1 MSKILIIA
9 EKPSV
14 AADLARVL
22 GKELGKFSKDKSGS
36 FYEGDQAVITSA
48 VGHLLEQK
56 KPQTAEGKS
65 LPWKFDCLPV
75 IPDHFELEPIKQ
87 SEDRLRK
94 VMQLAKR
101 KDIGEIVNACD
112 AGREGELIFHNMVRY
127 GKWNK
132 PVKRLWMQSM
142 TDEAILAAWHGLRS
156 EKEMESLTDAA
167 VCRSESD
174 WLIGLNST
182 RALTVLQSRGGFNIT
197 PAGRV
202 QTPTLAILT
211 QRELEIQAFEPEPY
225 SEVIAEFGVKAGSYA
240 GKWIDENWKK
250 SDNPHARQE
259 RIWSQ
264 PQAEE
269 IRSRC
274 LGKSGS
280 VTEEKKPVS
289 VIAPLLYDLTSL
301 QRDAANRFGFS
312 ARRTL
317 QLAQE
322 CYEKHKVLTYPRT
335 DSRFLP
341 DDYVGKVYGTI
352 GSIAD
357 DGNDF
362 SPFAKDILDNK
373 RVKPNKR
380 VFDGS
385 KVSDHFAIIPTGKIT
400 ELTGDAQKLFD
411 MVMARFLAVF
421 FPPAIFEDTKRTTRI
436 AHQGGVEDVFNTTG
450 RVLVEPGWQAVY
462 GRRPGSAGKED
473 LTPVEQGETASV
485 LEIDVKNSMTKP
497 PARYNEATLLAA
509 MEGAGKLVED
519 DELRA
524 AMSERGLGTPAT
536 RAAIIEGLISQ
547 EYIARDGRELLAT
560 RRGIELVS
568 LLQRIG
574 LETLTSP
581 GMTGEWEY
589 KLKQMEQGRLDR
601 NSFMGGIGDLTRGLV
616 SRIKEFQMEMQQV
629 ELPEFEVVC
638 PQCGAKG
645 LKNTQDAVSCRSC
658 KFSIRRTISGRDLSD
673 EELKQL
679 ITEGKTPIMTGFTS
693 RFGKPFDA
701 GLMLDEKFHAKF
713 HFPEK
718 PESAEEESEAPVV
731 VGRIVAQDGK
741 EYELQQT
748 SRFWKLPEL
757 KFGKGSNGVSMS
769 RTILEREITR
779 EEVEAIVSSGKSP
792 LLKGFVSQRTKKPF
806 DAYLSL
812 NSKTGKVGFEFE
824 KRERPA
830 RAGAKSTAKKAAAT
844 DEAGAEKPVKKAAK
858 KPAKKSAPAKKT
870 TGKSAK
876 TAAKP
881 AAAKTTRRKKA
892 E

>member
-14 AADLARVL
+14 ATDLARVL

-36 FYEGDQAVITSA
+36 FFENDQAVITSA

-56 KPQTAEGKS
+56 KPQTPEGKS

-75 IPDHFELEPIKQ
+75 IPKNFELEPIKQ
-87 SEDRLRK
+87 SEDRLKK

-127 GKWNK
+127 GKWSK
-132 PVKRLWMQSM
+132 TVKRLWMQSM
-142 TDEAILAAWHGLRS
+142 TDDSILAAWHALRS
-156 EKEMESLTDAA
+156 EEAMEALTDAA

-211 QRELEIQAFEPEPY
+211 QRELEIQSFEPEPY
-225 SEVIAEFGVKAGSYA
+225 SEVIAEFGVKAGAYS

-250 SDNPHARQE
+250 SDNQHSRPE
-259 RIWSQ
+259 RIWNQ
-264 PQAEE
+264 QMAEE
-269 IRSRC
+269 IRTRC
-274 LGKSGS
+274 LDKTGT

-362 SPFAKDILDNK
+362 SPFAKDILEHK

-400 ELTGDAQKLFD
+400 TLTGDAQKLFD

-436 AHQGGVEDVFNTTG
+436 SQSNGVEDVFNTTG
-450 RVLVEPGWQAVY
+450 RILVEPGWQAVY
-462 GRRPGSAGKED
+462 GRQVGSTGKEE
-473 LTPVEQGETASV
+473 LPPVAQGEAAKV
-485 LEIDVKNSMTKP
+485 LNVDVKNTMTKP
-497 PARYNEATLLAA
+497 PARYNEATLLGA

-560 RRGIELVS
+560 RRGIELVG

-601 NSFMGGIGDLTRGLV
+601 HSFMDGIAGLTTDLV
-616 SRIKEFQMEMQQV
+616 ERIKEFQKQMQQV
-629 ELPEFEVVC
+629 ELPEFEITC
-638 PQCGAKG
+638 PQCAAKG

-658 KFSIRRTISGRDLSD
+658 KFSIRKTISGRDFSD
-673 EELKQL
+673 DEMKQL
-679 ITEGKTPIMTGFTS
+679 ITEGKTAIMTGFTS

-713 HFPEK
+713 YFPEK
-718 PESAEEESEAPVV
+718 PEAAEEEAEPLVNMGKV
-731 VGRIVAQDGK
+731 TAQDGK
-741 EYELQQT
+741 EYELLQN
-748 SRFWKLPEL
+748 SRFWKLPNL
-757 KFGKGSNGVSMS
+757 QFGKGSGGLNVSRM
-769 RTILEREITR
+769 ILEREITK
-779 EEVEAIVSSGKSP
+779 EDVEAIVSTGKTP

-806 DAYLSL
+806 DAFLAL
-812 NSKTGKVGFEFE
+812 NSKTGKIGFEFE

-830 RAGAKSTAKKAAAT
+830 RGTGKTSAKKTASADGEADTEKKADKKAAPAKKQTKKAPAKKATAKKATA
-844 DEAGAEKPVKKAAK
+844 KA
-858 KPAKKSAPAKKT
+858 PS
-870 TGKSAK
+870 
-876 TAAKP
+876 
-881 AAAKTTRRKKA
+881 RKKA